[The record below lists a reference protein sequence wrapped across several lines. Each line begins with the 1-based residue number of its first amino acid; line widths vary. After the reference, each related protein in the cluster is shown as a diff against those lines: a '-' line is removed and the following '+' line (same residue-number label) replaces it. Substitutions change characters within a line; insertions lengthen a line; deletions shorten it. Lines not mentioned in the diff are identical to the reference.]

1 MKPYPH
7 PLPYSGPAVVL
18 LAVALFL
25 SACARTPPVN
35 YYHLAVVD
43 PGGPK
48 LETEALGG
56 AVVGIGPV
64 RVPDYLDRPQIVTR
78 QGANLLQ
85 LTEGNRWA
93 EPLTESIP
101 RTLRE
106 NLAVALG
113 TERFVYFPWNQ
124 TVDYQI
130 PVEIVHF
137 EGEGYRVAHLVAIWS
152 IEDSRGVSVLPP
164 RRAEYQVTVAPA
176 GNEGLVQALS
186 RTLAMF
192 SREIAEN
199 LLQIASGH

>member
-1 MKPYPH
+1 MRTFPH
-7 PLPYSGPAVVL
+7 PLSGHGPSVVL
-18 LAVALFL
+18 LAVALLL
-25 SACARTPPVN
+25 SACARTPPVD
-35 YYHLAVVD
+35 YYHLAAVD

-48 LETEALGG
+48 LETQTLGE

-64 RVPDYLDRPQIVTR
+64 RVPDYLDRPQIVNR
-78 QGANLLQ
+78 QGVNLLQ

-106 NLAVALG
+106 NLAAALA

-137 EGEGYRVAHLVAIWS
+137 EGEGYRVAHLAVIWS
-152 IEDSRGVSVLPP
+152 IEDVQGTPILPP
-164 RRAEYQVTVAPA
+164 RRSEYQVTVETAD
-176 GNEGLVQALS
+176 NQGLVQALS
-186 RTLAMF
+186 RALALF
-192 SREIAEN
+192 SREIAEH
-199 LLQIASGH
+199 LSRKVSRQ